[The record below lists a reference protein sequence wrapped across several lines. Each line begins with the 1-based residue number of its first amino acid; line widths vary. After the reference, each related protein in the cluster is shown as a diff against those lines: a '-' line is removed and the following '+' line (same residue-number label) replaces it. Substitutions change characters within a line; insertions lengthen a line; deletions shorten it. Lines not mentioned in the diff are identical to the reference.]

1 MSAETVTA
9 DDGTQLDLNSLAQTF
24 TYAGSNVATI
34 TVTYPSK
41 QTGIETDYVQTF
53 TYNGNDV
60 TNISG
65 WIAQ

>member
-9 DDGTQLDLNSLAQTF
+9 SDGTQLDLNSLAQTF
-24 TYAGSNVATI
+24 TYSGANIATI
-34 TVTYPSK
+34 TVTYPSL
-41 QTGIETDYVQTF
+41 QTGMPRNFVQTF
-53 TYNGNDV
+53 TYSGANV